1 MRRRSFV
8 VSRVRRNRLAA
19 GVLMMFVSAACV
31 SSMGKSQFVT
41 EHGECVIPPELVG
54 RWKASTLSQL
64 GPATTTM
71 TLGCQCRYTM
81 RVSLLYARFHE
92 EGEYRVED
100 GLLVLSREAAETK
113 WPFTFE
119 DGKLLV
125 TEGRD
130 DVREYQQV
138 EKLVCTP

>member
-8 VSRVRRNRLAA
+8 VSRVPMNRLAA
-19 GVLMMFVSAACV
+19 GVLMMLVSAACF
-31 SSMGKSQFVT
+31 SSSGKSQFVT
-41 EHGECVIPPELVG
+41 EHGDCVIPPELIG
-54 RWKASTLSQL
+54 RWKASAASQL

-71 TLGCQCRYTM
+71 TLGCQCHYTM
-81 RVSLLYARFHE
+81 RISLLYARFHE

-100 GLLVLSREAAETK
+100 GHLVLSRETTETK

-119 DGKLLV
+119 GGKLLV
-125 TEGRD
+125 TEGHD
-130 DVREYQQV
+130 DIREYQQV